1 MLWFYSRQGE
11 ALEVMTH
18 YDNHS
23 DEYVL
28 TLYWADGSQGGRQEE
43 ERFTSATEFRAR
55 LLEVESLLASDRS
68 AAAGPP
74 KTFAEGWP
82 QKHLG

>member
-11 ALEVMTH
+11 AFEVMTH
-18 YDNHS
+18 YDDHS

-28 TLYWADGSQGGRQEE
+28 TLYWADGRQGGRHEE

-55 LLEVESLLASDRS
+55 LLEVESLQASDRS
-68 AAAGPP
+68 AGDGVP
-74 KTFAEGWP
+74 KIFAEGLP

>member
-28 TLYWADGSQGGRQEE
+28 TLYWADGRQEE
-43 ERFTSATEFRAR
+43 ERFTSASAFRAR
-55 LLEVESLLASDRS
+55 LLEVESLLASHRW
-68 AAAGPP
+68 AADGPP
-74 KTFAEGWP
+74 KIFAEGWP
-82 QKHLG
+82 QKRLG